1 MRSVSW
7 QAFGRESCG
16 TKLCVYATNRAECSQ
31 IGIIWAAL
39 YRNRNQ
45 CQLAMPAETIRR
57 ARIKISIQK
66 SAFMAWPSL
75 ALLELDAEQL
85 QHDERGSFG
94 TNPIL

>member
-1 MRSVSW
+1 
-7 QAFGRESCG
+7 
-16 TKLCVYATNRAECSQ
+16 
-31 IGIIWAAL
+31 
-39 YRNRNQ
+39 
-45 CQLAMPAETIRR
+45 MPAETIRR